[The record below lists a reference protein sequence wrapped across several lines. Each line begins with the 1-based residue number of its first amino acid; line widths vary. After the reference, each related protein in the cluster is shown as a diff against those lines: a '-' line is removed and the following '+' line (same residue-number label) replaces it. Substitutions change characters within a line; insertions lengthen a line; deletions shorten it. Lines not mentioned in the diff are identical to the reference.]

1 VQLNEDHP
9 HCIATTSPNA
19 LLTKIKRQSG
29 PAAVALGECFV
40 IWMTPDRL
48 RKLLKQGL
56 GVFQFY
62 VKRPKGSRALAPR
75 ACRTL
80 HSLVR

>member
-40 IWMTPDRL
+40 I
-48 RKLLKQGL
+48 
-56 GVFQFY
+56 
-62 VKRPKGSRALAPR
+62 
-75 ACRTL
+75 
-80 HSLVR
+80 